1 MKTHRSVDINL
12 QHWRDFEFWLFTTM
26 MSNYSIRCHQ
36 CFDISPCLDI
46 EFWSPNTKTIVA
58 SLIGS
63 IPSFLTWM
71 TVTALFLYRG
81 PFSKFQ
87 EQLNETLYTIQKCF
101 IFFLSSSI
109 LFRFQDLFVFS
120 KSVPWRHTTPTYRF
134 SHFYFC
140 SFSKGEKYWLSRGS
154 EDLELNSKVFR

>member
-36 CFDISPCLDI
+36 CFDI

-87 EQLNETLYTIQKCF
+87 AQLNETLYTIQKCF
-101 IFFLSSSI
+101 FSFFPAPSSSDFRISLSFLSLSPDATQLPRIAFPISTFAPSARARNI
-109 LFRFQDLFVFS
+109 DCHEVLRTWNLIQ
-120 KSVPWRHTTPTYRF
+120 
-134 SHFYFC
+134 
-140 SFSKGEKYWLSRGS
+140 KYSDRTCC
-154 EDLELNSKVFR
+154 